1 MFFVSEIDL
10 LIWGLRERNILPID
24 LPPKVPNEKRT
35 KKMIA
40 YKAKSGILTFL
51 RFDIDP
57 IAINQNSEMKNPQ
70 SDPNPIPA
78 AAQSNT
84 RFWSSRSECAA
95 VVGIR
100 SR

>member
-1 MFFVSEIDL
+1 
-10 LIWGLRERNILPID
+10 
-24 LPPKVPNEKRT
+24 
-35 KKMIA
+35 MIA

-51 RFDIDP
+51 RFDMDP

-84 RFWSSRSECAA
+84 RFWSSRSLNALLSW
-95 VVGIR
+95 VSDLGKPI
-100 SR
+100 